1 MDTNTIKAKLILKAI
16 AKHGKIKP
24 CGLGSL
30 LDGFSC
36 DADGK
41 LVFWFN
47 IGANTHAVR
56 EREIC

>member
-1 MDTNTIKAKLILKAI
+1 MDTNTIKAKLILRAI

-30 LDGFSC
+30 LDGFSV
-36 DADGK
+36 DMDEK

-47 IGANTHAVR
+47 VGCDTHAVR
-56 EREIC
+56 ECEI